1 MRYALVTALLL
12 LAATPAW
19 AQGQSTTRPSAAQ
32 NDSQALTNQGQQP
45 SIAREVAPEVPTAT
59 ENSVTKPQGPTTGR
73 TSQNPQGRSQ

>member
-1 MRYALVTALLL
+1 MRFAIIVAVSM

-19 AQGQSTTRPSAAQ
+19 AQGQSTTRPSAPQ

-59 ENSVTKPQGPTTGR
+59 ENSVTKPQGPVTGPK
-73 TSQNPQGRSQ
+73 SQGPRGQSQ